1 MLEINNEKFSIS
13 TETEV
18 KKSRKQSLNCNN
30 KCLSISK
37 LKNIHQSFLDLLGVS
52 HKSIFVRNAS

>member
-1 MLEINNEKFSIS
+1 MVKETFTWFVLEIYNAKLSIS

-18 KKSRKQSLNCNN
+18 KKSKKGSLNGNN

-37 LKNIHQSFLDLLGVS
+37 LKNTHQSFLDL
-52 HKSIFVRNAS
+52 